1 LVDHARILA
10 RPATGVTSLL
20 LPGTEIAGYKSGVK
34 RAAAVTLIFLGAC
47 VSMRPPA
54 PDVGFV
60 SPRLGALEG
69 RTLAVLP
76 FNNTS
81 GFLGADYLVT
91 DEFNLRLGMTNRF
104 RMIERIRVK
113 ELYREQDFDPARVEE
128 TTAARAGRMLGA
140 QAVILGTV
148 TKYLSANRPPEVPL
162 DAFPVLMPASTQEEA
177 ALAIVVNTVAALAAF
192 VSRRQPIAEV
202 GVTVRLVAT
211 ETGEILWQA
220 RSAYRGDDEVLTK
233 RQPRNEWDRLRKDVV
248 LLTGVLASDMV
259 ETLTR
264 DWPGGDTVG
273 TEGGKR

>member
-1 LVDHARILA
+1 MMMGCD
-10 RPATGVTSLL
+10 P

-34 RAAAVTLIFLGAC
+34 RVAASVILILLAGC
-47 VSMRPPA
+47 VSTRPPA

-60 SPRLGALEG
+60 SPRLQALEG

-81 GFLGADYLVT
+81 GFLGADFLVT

-113 ELYREQDFDPARVEE
+113 DLYREQDFDPARVEE

-148 TKYLSANRPPEVPL
+148 TKYLSANRPPEIPL
-162 DAFPVLMPASTQEEA
+162 DAFPVIMPIETPDEM
-177 ALAIVVNTVAALAAF
+177 ALAIIVNTVAGLAAF
-192 VSRRQPIAEV
+192 FSRRQPIAEV

-220 RSAYRGDDEVLTK
+220 RSSYRGDDELLTK
-233 RQPRNEWDRLRKDVV
+233 RRPRNEWDRLRKDVV
-248 LLTGVLASDMV
+248 LLSSVLASDMV

-264 DWPGGDTVG
+264 DWPGGDTALP
-273 TEGGKR
+273 EGGKVK